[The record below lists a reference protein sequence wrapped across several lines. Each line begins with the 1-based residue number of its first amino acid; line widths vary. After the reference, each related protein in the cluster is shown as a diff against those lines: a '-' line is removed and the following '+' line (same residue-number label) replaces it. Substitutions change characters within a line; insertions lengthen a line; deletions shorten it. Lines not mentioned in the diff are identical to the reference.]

1 MLRSSLGRNLR
12 APLFRKE
19 AWSFSSFQTLKSNL
33 VAIVAERLDVEDDH
47 GDNEGHETDL

>member
-19 AWSFSSFQTLKSNL
+19 AWSFQTLKSNL

-47 GDNEGHETDL
+47 GDDKGHETDL